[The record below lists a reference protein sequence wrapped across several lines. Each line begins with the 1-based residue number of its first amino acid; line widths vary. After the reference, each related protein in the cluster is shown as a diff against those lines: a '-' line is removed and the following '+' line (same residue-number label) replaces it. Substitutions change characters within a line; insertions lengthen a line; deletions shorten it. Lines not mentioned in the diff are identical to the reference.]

1 MAKYLDIDFKFTKNS
16 FTGDLNV
23 VQDSNAIKQSIKNIV
38 LTLKGEKSFNYEFGS
53 AAQRMIFEPSTL
65 EALPVA
71 NDIQN
76 SLSSNESRITV
87 KNIDFSTKNEEMKL
101 NISYEHTL
109 SNGDVVTET
118 TSVSSSG
125 SSGY

>member
-1 MAKYLDIDFKFTKNS
+1 MPVNPKEIT
-16 FTGDLNV
+16 
-23 VQDSNAIKQSIKNIV
+23 
-38 LTLKGEKSFNYEFGS
+38 
-53 AAQRMIFEPSTL
+53 FEPSTL

-101 NISYEHTL
+101 NISYG
-109 SNGDVVTET
+109 NV
-118 TSVSSSG
+118 
-125 SSGY
+125 